1 MIRSYS
7 SPVNVI
13 MYSSRLKNIL
23 VHVLNVEVKDG
34 LEVHVTINI
43 DFSLLIATPIPILL
57 FDMLLNFLPYF
68 LIVLPL
74 ILGKYISF
82 R

>member
-13 MYSSRLKNIL
+13 MYLSRLKNIL

-43 DFSLLIATPIPILL
+43 DFSLLVVTPIPILL
-57 FDMLLNFLPYF
+57 FDIPLNFLPYF
-68 LIVLPL
+68 LIVSPL